1 MSGTAFRFPSSD
13 DRIDLAVACSVFT
26 HMLADE
32 IENYVAEVFRILKTG
47 GRCFM
52 SVFLF
57 DVEAETAVATGS
69 TIFDFRP
76 SHRALLDVRQGT
88 P

>member
-32 IENYVAEVFRILKTG
+32 IENYVAEVFRIFEDRRTLLHVG
-47 GRCFM
+47 
-52 SVFLF
+52 FL
-57 DVEAETAVATGS
+57 
-69 TIFDFRP
+69 
-76 SHRALLDVRQGT
+76 VRRRS
-88 P
+88 